1 MKMPAKI
8 TQLGILTFLCTMEAC
23 QVCVSAL
30 ESRVIS
36 LLVRIEPIDIQ
47 SALPK
52 VTKDPLPPV
61 KIVILGSYLKSSV
74 IYETQRPLN
83 LMELR
88 NISHSAL
95 WERQHRYKLKH
106 QSGRGCFHCG
116 ILVASRHPCSQRNHM
131 CLILSPNGLRLKLT
145 YLGVDTR

>member
-74 IYETQRPLN
+74 IYETHAALKSHGAAQHFSFSPMGKTAPLQTETSKWTW
-83 LMELR
+83 LFSLR
-88 NISHSAL
+88 HS
-95 WERQHRYKLKH
+95 
-106 QSGRGCFHCG
+106 SG
-116 ILVASRHPCSQRNHM
+116 
-131 CLILSPNGLRLKLT
+131 
-145 YLGVDTR
+145 